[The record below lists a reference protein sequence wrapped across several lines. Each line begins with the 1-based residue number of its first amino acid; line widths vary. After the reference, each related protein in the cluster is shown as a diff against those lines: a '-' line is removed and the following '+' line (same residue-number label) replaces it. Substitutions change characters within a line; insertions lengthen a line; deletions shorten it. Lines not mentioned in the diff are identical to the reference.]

1 VTVFITTSRFSTDPQ
16 YSNSAT
22 SELAYSTDS
31 TEELLSWA
39 LKGLDQIYRPGYRYK
54 KAGVMLNRL
63 APADGLSMRLFGDER
78 FERSRRVMKA
88 VDDINRK
95 FGRDTL
101 RFGASRAGGRW
112 VTKFLRRSRCYT
124 TQLEEVLRVA

>member
-1 VTVFITTSRFSTDPQ
+1 MPHPPGAGDGDRVLPVELGVVPVQVFITTSRFSTAPQ

-22 SELAYSTDS
+22 FELAYSTDS
-31 TEELLSWA
+31 TDELLGWA
-39 LKGLDQIYRPGYRYK
+39 FKGLEEIYRPGYWYK
-54 KAGVMLNRL
+54 KAGIMLNRL

-95 FGRDTL
+95 FG
-101 RFGASRAGGRW
+101 
-112 VTKFLRRSRCYT
+112 V
-124 TQLEEVLRVA
+124 